1 MGAGLFA
8 ELPMFVETGAGTP
21 LARALSARDS
31 PIERSTAPR
40 IAAAAI
46 TSKPPIINK
55 FTRISFICKDDMR
68 LQCLYVASEDE
79 W

>member
-8 ELPMFVETGAGTP
+8 GLPIFVEIGAGTP

-46 TSKPPIINK
+46 TSSPPIINK
-55 FTRISFICKDDMR
+55 FTRISFIRKDDIR
-68 LQCLYVASEDE
+68 LQRPYIASEDE
-79 W
+79 